1 MNKKTVLSI
10 LLDLVFLVVFNL
22 VFFLIGGTSHVASV
36 WIAYGFIH
44 FAYLMVVA
52 TPLLVPKSS
61 SAAILGLS
69 IYSISTAYFF
79 AEFVLGVVFIL
90 VGSESYKAS
99 LIVQVIVAAVYAVAL
114 LVNLIANEQTAANVA
129 AHESEVAYIKNTA
142 AELEALV
149 GRASDRK
156 ANKEIEK
163 AYDIVHAS
171 PTKSCAAVKEI
182 EALLYSSVSE
192 LRNAVK
198 NDEPAE
204 ITEVARRIV
213 ELTEERNR
221 KLKLHN

>member
-52 TPLLVPKSS
+52 TPFLIPKSS
-61 SAAILGLS
+61 SAAVLGLP
-69 IYSISTAYFF
+69 IYGISTAYFF
-79 AEFVLGVVFIL
+79 AEFIIGVVFIL
-90 VGSESYKAS
+90 IGSESYKAS
-99 LIVQVIVAAVYAVAL
+99 LIVQVIVAAVYAVVL

-129 AHESEVAYIKNTA
+129 VHESEVAYIKSTA

-171 PTKSCAAVKEI
+171 PAKSCAAAKEI
-182 EALLYSSVSE
+182 EELLYATVSE
-192 LRNAVK
+192 LRNAVE
-198 NDEPAE
+198 NDETAE
-204 ITEVARRIV
+204 ITEVAQRITK
-213 ELTEERNR
+213 LAEERNR
-221 KLKLHN
+221 KLKLRN